1 MKYKILFKK
10 LILICFVLNLIYCAS
25 KDEGVHICDAP
36 SWYNRWAGSPENPNK
51 KPFDYFY
58 TKSKGRA
65 SNNSIK
71 SKNYLLMKT
80 TCEQNVASIVNI
92 YYSLLRD
99 VYWEENE
106 SSLEIKI
113 TQDETFRKDLQKKYQ
128 AQVKKCEPLYEDEP
142 NKPD

>member
-1 MKYKILFKK
+1 
-10 LILICFVLNLIYCAS
+10 
-25 KDEGVHICDAP
+25 
-36 SWYNRWAGSPENPNK
+36 
-51 KPFDYFY
+51 
-58 TKSKGRA
+58 
-65 SNNSIK
+65 
-71 SKNYLLMKT
+71 MKT